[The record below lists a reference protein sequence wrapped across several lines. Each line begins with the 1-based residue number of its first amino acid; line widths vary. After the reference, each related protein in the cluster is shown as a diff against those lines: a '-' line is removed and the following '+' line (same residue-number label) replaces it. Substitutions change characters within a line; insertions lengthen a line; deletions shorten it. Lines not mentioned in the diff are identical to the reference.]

1 MIRSSVAVAM
11 LVMSGGLALAQPR
24 EVPGPIAPSAQQGT
38 PPAVAPQSNPP
49 RIDGEGYDMDKPA
62 PPGTMGPVK
71 SNPDPS
77 AALIPDTGDTANPTT
92 PTAQAPTRSQK

>member
-1 MIRSSVAVAM
+1 MIRFSVAVAA
-11 LVMSGGLALAQPR
+11 LVMSGGLALAQPS
-24 EVPGPIAPSAQQGT
+24 EVPGPSIAPSVQQGI
-38 PPAVAPQSNPP
+38 SNPP

-77 AALIPDTGDTANPTT
+77 APLITDTGGTANSTT
-92 PTAQAPTRSQK
+92 PTGQPTRK

>member
-1 MIRSSVAVAM
+1 MIRFSVAVAA

-24 EVPGPIAPSAQQGT
+24 EVPGPIAPSVQQGI
-38 PPAVAPQSNPP
+38 SNPP

-77 AALIPDTGDTANPTT
+77 APLITDTGGTANPTT
-92 PTAQAPTRSQK
+92 PTGQPTRSEK